1 MMQAMIRD
9 SRFLLLCLC
18 LVLPAAFGMPQQ
30 QADYQSPG
38 TRKMAALLRKIYD
51 ETDWKADPNKPA
63 QRATY
68 YRELLSH
75 GLAIEQEIPV
85 RIELGNELLRSG
97 DSAGAVAT
105 FEEVVKLGQDR
116 GLHFPEELN
125 RSLHE
130 NLALAYLRLGEQDN
144 CLDMHGQRSCI
155 FPIRGSG
162 VHTNTRGAA
171 GAVRE
176 YTALLESLPGD
187 DLSRW
192 LLNVAYMQLG
202 QYPGQVPKQ
211 WLIAEAQFRSEHN
224 IGEFPDVAA
233 QANLLA
239 MTHAGGVVVQ
249 DFDGDGLLDI
259 MISSSGP
266 LDQMRFYH
274 NNGDGTFSDRTK
286 AAGLIGETGGLN
298 LVATDYNND
307 GWPDVLVLRGGWW
320 GKFGEYPMSLL
331 RNNGNGTFDDVTEQA
346 GLLITGPTQTAAWA
360 DYDNDGWLDLFVG
373 RESEQ
378 GAPHPSLLFHN
389 NHDGTFTEVGAAN
402 GLAELGYVKGVAWGD
417 FNNDGRPDLYVSLHN
432 GPNHLFRN
440 DGPRDPAHPDPAH
453 WKFTDVTA
461 QAGVGQPMHSFAT
474 WSFDYDNDGWPD
486 IFVAGYSIQSMQ
498 DVGAFELGHAS
509 GAEQP
514 RLYRNNHDGTFTDV
528 THAVHLDRAIL
539 TMGANFGDLDNDGWL
554 DIYLGNGE
562 PSYQALLPN
571 RMFRNDR
578 GKAFQDVTTAGG
590 FGNLQKGH
598 GVAFADFENNGNEDV
613 FEEMGGA
620 LPGDLFMSTLY
631 RNPGNGNHSI
641 ALMLEGVKTNRPAF
655 GARIC
660 VAFRDGGTLRHV
672 YRTVGYGSSFG
683 GNPWRQHIGV
693 GQANQV
699 ESIEI
704 NWPVSGAVQR
714 FTGVPVDQTFRIR
727 EGDPILHPVH
737 LPGFS
742 FAVLPG
748 FQNATSVGVH
758 Q

>member
-1 MMQAMIRD
+1 MQAMNRS
-9 SRFLLLCLC
+9 SRFLLVCAC
-18 LVLPAAFGMPQQ
+18 AIVPAGLLFAQQ
-30 QADYQSPG
+30 QGESQGFYQSAG
-38 TRKMAALLRKIYD
+38 TRKMAALLLKIYN
-51 ETDWKADPNKPA
+51 ETDWRADPNKPA
-63 QRATY
+63 ERARY
-68 YRELLSH
+68 YRALLDR
-75 GLAIEQEIPV
+75 GLPIDQEIPV

-97 DSAGAVAT
+97 DSAGAVSA
-105 FEEVVKLGQDR
+105 FEGVVKLGKDR

-130 NLALAYLRLGEQDN
+130 NLAIAYLRLGEQDN
-144 CLDMHGQRSCI
+144 CLAMHGQRSCI

-162 VHTNTRGAA
+162 VHTNTRGAE

-176 YTALLESLPGD
+176 FTALLESKPGD

-202 QYPGQVPKQ
+202 RYPAQVPRK
-211 WLIAEAQFRSEHN
+211 WLIPEERFHSEYD

-239 MTHAGGVVVQ
+239 MTHAGGVAVQ

-286 AAGLIGETGGLN
+286 AAGLIGEVGGLN

-307 GWPDVLVLRGGWW
+307 GRPDVLVLRGGWW

-346 GLLITGPTQTAAWA
+346 GLLSIGPTQTAAWA
-360 DYDNDGWLDLFVG
+360 DFDNDGWLDLFVG
-373 RESEQ
+373 HESEP
-378 GAPHPSLLFHN
+378 GAPHPSQLFHN
-389 NHDGTFTEVGAAN
+389 NHDGTFTEVAAPN
-402 GLAELGYVKGVAWGD
+402 GLADLGYVKGVAWGD
-417 FNNDGRPDLYVSLHN
+417 FNNDGRPDLYVSLDS

-440 DGPRDPAHPDPAH
+440 DGPRDSAHPDPAH
-453 WKFTDVTA
+453 WKFTDVTE
-461 QAGVGQPMHSFAT
+461 QAKVGEPRHSFAT
-474 WSFDYDNDGWPD
+474 WFFDYDNDGWPD
-486 IFVAGYSIQSMQ
+486 LFAAGYAIQSMQ

-514 RLYRNNHDGTFTDV
+514 RLYHNNHDGTFTDV
-528 THAVHLDRAIL
+528 THAEHLDRAIL

-578 GKAFQDVTTAGG
+578 GKQFQDVTTSGG

-598 GVAFADFENNGNEDV
+598 GIAFADFENNGREDV

-620 LPGDLFMSTLY
+620 LPGDIFTSSLY
-631 RNPGNGNHSI
+631 RNPGNKNHWI
-641 ALMLEGVKTNRPAF
+641 ELTLEGVQTNRPAF
-655 GARIC
+655 GTRIC
-660 VAFRDGGTLRHV
+660 ATFRDGDGARRV
-672 YRTVGYGSSFG
+672 YRTIGYGSSFG
-683 GNPWRQHIGV
+683 GNPWREHIGLGSATFV
-693 GQANQV
+693 D
-699 ESIEI
+699 SIEI
-704 NWPVSGAVQR
+704 DWPTSHTRQR
-714 FTGVPVDQTFRIR
+714 FSNVPGDRAYRIK
-727 EGDPILHPVH
+727 EGAAKIENVAY
-737 LPGFS
+737 PGFS
-742 FAVLPG
+742 FHPAP
-748 FQNATSVGVH
+748 
-758 Q
+758 